1 MYVQFIMVEVRNRQR
16 VNLTI
21 NSKIWALC
29 REKGKKYDL
38 NWSQI
43 AEEAFLGVLL
53 QLQEVEKI
61 VESDPLGLE
70 ASIVKSKL
78 KNYIN
83 RACSELNAELNQEL
97 ENQISD

>member
-1 MYVQFIMVEVRNRQR
+1 MVMARVPNRQRQR

-21 NSKIWALC
+21 DPKVWALC
-29 REKGKKYDL
+29 REKGEKYGL

-43 AEEAFLGVLL
+43 AEEAFLGILL

-61 VESDPLGLE
+61 VESDSSGLE
-70 ASIVKSKL
+70 TSIVKSKL

-83 RACSELNAELNQEL
+83 RACSELNEELNQEL
-97 ENQISD
+97 EDQMSD